1 MGEPRPHVYEFGDFR
16 LDADKRLLLRRD
28 GQIVPLKPK
37 IFETL
42 LYLVEHNRTVLEKD
56 ELMRAVWPDTVVEE
70 NNLSQ
75 NISQLRRALGE
86 TPDQHRYIVTVPGR
100 GFRFVAP
107 VSAYTNKDGRES
119 VVASSPGPEAER
131 SEAVETGE
139 RRTARS
145 AGGLKSNLR
154 LIVLACVLVAGL
166 SVAGLFLWQ
175 VRTAKAPVASPT
187 PSVAPSLP
195 SAAPV
200 KIIAVLP
207 FKPLVQGEEDQ
218 ALELGMA
225 DTLIAKL
232 SNSRGLVV
240 SPISAVRRY
249 GALEQDPQ
257 AAGRELNVEA
267 VLDGY
272 IQRRDD
278 RIRVTARLISV
289 GDGRQLWA
297 GQFDEKMTDIFAV
310 QDAISE
316 RVATALALP
325 LTGEERARLTRRH
338 TENAEAYQLYL
349 RGRYSLS
356 KRLPGALQ
364 QAIEH
369 FRQAI
374 NLDANYAPA
383 YAGLS
388 SAYAFQSSAE
398 FGGMPPR
405 EVMPKAKEAALKAVA
420 LDDTLAEAHI
430 AVGRAAVFER
440 DWPTVEREYQRGL
453 ELDPDYSEGRQLY
466 ALFLLRMGRLDEAL
480 AEARR
485 AWEIEPSSAN
495 KIVIVGWT
503 HYFRREYDEAIEQY
517 GQTLDMDPNNQPAR
531 FRLGLA
537 YLQKG
542 MPDRAV
548 AELQRAAN
556 LSGGNARHVA
566 FLGYAYALSGER
578 GKAERLLNELQAR
591 SRQTYVCPY
600 DIAIIHLGLGDKER
614 ALEWLEKTD
623 RERDDWLLQLKVE
636 PVMDSLRSEPRF
648 RDLVRRVGLL
658 P

>member
-1 MGEPRPHVYEFGDFR
+1 MGEPRPHVYEFGDFQ
-16 LDADKRLLLRRD
+16 LDADRRLLLRRD

-42 LYLVEHNRTVLEKD
+42 LYLVEHNGTVLEKD
-56 ELMRAVWPDTVVEE
+56 ELMRAIWPNTVVEE

-75 NISQLRRALGE
+75 NISALRRVLGE
-86 TPDQHRYIVTVPGR
+86 KPDEHHYIVTVPGR
-100 GFRFVAP
+100 GFRFVAA
-107 VSAYTNKDGRES
+107 VSGRTDEDAREGG
-119 VVASSPGPEAER
+119 V
-131 SEAVETGE
+131 EAVEAAA

-145 AGGLKSNLR
+145 PGRLKSNLR
-154 LIVLACVLVAGL
+154 LIVLACVLVAGML
-166 SVAGLFLWQ
+166 GAGLFLWRA
-175 VRTAKAPVASPT
+175 RTGTAPVGSPA
-187 PSVAPSLP
+187 PAVAPSLP

-218 ALELGMA
+218 ALQLGMA
-225 DTLIAKL
+225 DTLIVKL
-232 SNSRGLVV
+232 SNSREIVV
-240 SPISAVRRY
+240 RPISAVRSY

-272 IQRRDD
+272 IQRRGT

-325 LTGEERARLTRRH
+325 LTGEERARLKRRD
-338 TENAEAYQLYL
+338 TENVEAYQLYL
-349 RGRYSLS
+349 RGRYFLS
-356 KRLPGALQ
+356 KRLPEALQ
-364 QAIEH
+364 KAIEY

-374 NLDANYAPA
+374 ALDSDYAQA

-388 SAYAFQSSAE
+388 GAYAFMSSAE

-405 EVMPKAKEAALKAVA
+405 EVMPKAKEAALKALA
-420 LDDTLAEAHI
+420 IDDGLAEAHI
-430 AVGRAAVFER
+430 SVGRAAVFER
-440 DWPTVEREYQRGL
+440 DWPVVEREYKRGL
-453 ELDPDYSEGRQLY
+453 DLDPNYSEGRQLY

-495 KIVIVGWT
+495 KIVVLGWI
-503 HYFRREYDEAIEQY
+503 HYFRREYDASIEQY
-517 GQTLDMDPNNQPAR
+517 GQTLEMDPNNQPAR

-542 MPDRAV
+542 MLDQAI
-548 AELQRAAN
+548 AELEKAVS
-556 LSGGNARHVA
+556 LSGRNARHVA
-566 FLGYAYALSGER
+566 FLGYAYALFGRRGE
-578 GKAERLLNELQAR
+578 AQRLLTELQVR
-591 SRQTYVCPY
+591 SRHAYVCSY
-600 DIAIIHLGLGDKER
+600 DIAIIYLGLGDNEH

-623 RERDDWLLQLKVE
+623 QERDDWLLQIKVE
-636 PVMDSLRSEPRF
+636 PVMDKVRSDPRF
-648 RDLVRRVGLL
+648 QGLVRRIGH
-658 P
+658 PQ

>member
-1 MGEPRPHVYEFGDFR
+1 LSEPRPHVYEFGDFR
-16 LDADKRLLLRRD
+16 LDADKRLLLRHD

-42 LYLVEHNRTVLEKD
+42 LYLVEHNGTVLAKD

-75 NISQLRRALGE
+75 NISALRRALGE

-107 VSAYTNKDGRES
+107 VSACTNKDAREG

-131 SEAVETGE
+131 SEAVETGA

-145 AGGLKSNLR
+145 AGGPKSNLR

-166 SVAGLFLWQ
+166 SVAGLFLWWA
-175 VRTAKAPVASPT
+175 RTGTAPVASPA
-187 PSVAPSLP
+187 PPVAPSMP

-232 SNSRGLVV
+232 SNSRELVV
-240 SPISAVRRY
+240 RPISAVRRY

-257 AAGRELNVEA
+257 AAGRELYVEA

-272 IQRRDD
+272 IQRRGD

-338 TENAEAYQLYL
+338 TENVEAYQLYL
-349 RGRYSLS
+349 RGRYFLS
-356 KRLPGALQ
+356 RRRPDALHR
-364 QAIEH
+364 AVEH

-374 NLDANYAPA
+374 ALDPNYSLAH
-383 YAGLS
+383 AGLAD
-388 SAYAFQSSAE
+388 AYGFLLNAE
-398 FGGMPPR
+398 YGGLPPR
-405 EVMPKAKEAALKAVA
+405 ELIPKAKAAALQAVA
-420 LDDTLAEAHI
+420 LDDTLAEAH
-430 AVGRAAVFER
+430 AVLGRILGFER
-440 DWPTVEREYQRGL
+440 DWNAAGRELQRAIEIDPNNADGL
-453 ELDPDYSEGRQLY
+453 RYYAVYLARRGR
-466 ALFLLRMGRLDEAL
+466 FDEAL
-480 AEARR
+480 TAARR
-485 AWEIEPSSAN
+485 AWELEPGAAGRMH
-495 KIVIVGWT
+495 VLGWIY
-503 HYFRREYDEAIEQY
+503 YFRREYDQAVEQFQQALEVDTNLY
-517 GQTLDMDPNNQPAR
+517 SAR
-531 FRLGLA
+531 FKLGLA
-537 YLQKG
+537 YIQRGMFDEAIVELQKVVNQSE
-542 MPDRAV
+542 R
-548 AELQRAAN
+548 
-556 LSGGNARHVA
+556 NARHVA
-566 FLGYAYALSGER
+566 FLGYAYALSGRR
-578 GKAERLLNELQAR
+578 GEAQQLLNELQAR
-591 SRQTYVCPY
+591 SRQSCVC
-600 DIAIIHLGLGDKER
+600 
-614 ALEWLEKTD
+614 
-623 RERDDWLLQLKVE
+623 
-636 PVMDSLRSEPRF
+636 
-648 RDLVRRVGLL
+648 
-658 P
+658 

>member
-1 MGEPRPHVYEFGDFR
+1 MNVPRQHVYEFGDFR
-16 LDADKRLLLRRD
+16 LDPGRRLLLRRD
-28 GQIVPLKPK
+28 GRPVPLKPK

-42 LYLVEHNRTVLEKD
+42 LYLVEHDGRVLEKG
-56 ELMRAVWPDTVVEE
+56 ELMRAVWPDTAVEE

-75 NISQLRRALGE
+75 NISALRRALGE
-86 TPDQHRYIVTVPGR
+86 TPGQHRYIVTVPGR
-100 GFRFVAP
+100 GFRFVAAVSTRAETNALEGAAA
-107 VSAYTNKDGRES
+107 VSADPAVKL
-119 VVASSPGPEAER
+119 PEAV
-131 SEAVETGE
+131 STV
-139 RRTARS
+139 
-145 AGGLKSNLR
+145 AGTDKPGGGPKSILR
-154 LIVLACVLVAGL
+154 PFALACVLVAGL
-166 SVAGLFLWQ
+166 GAAGLILWRA
-175 VRTAKAPVASPT
+175 RTAPAPAASP
-187 PSVAPSLP
+187 APAS
-195 SAAPV
+195 APV
-200 KIIAVLP
+200 KTIAVLP
-207 FKPLVQGEEDQ
+207 FKPLVEGEQDQ

-225 DTLIAKL
+225 ETLIAKL
-232 SNSRGLVV
+232 SNSREVV
-240 SPISAVRRY
+240 VRPISAVRRY

-257 AAGRELNVEA
+257 AAGRELNVES
-267 VLDGY
+267 VLDGH
-272 IQRRDD
+272 IQRRGDH
-278 RIRVTARLISV
+278 IRVSARLLSV

-310 QDAISE
+310 QNVISE
-316 RVATALALP
+316 RVAAALALP
-325 LTGEERARLTRRH
+325 LTGEERAHLTRRH
-338 TENAEAYQLYL
+338 TENVEAYQLYL

-356 KRLPGALQ
+356 KRLPGALR

-374 NLDANYAPA
+374 TLDANYAPA

-405 EVMPKAKEAALKAVA
+405 EVMPKAKEAALKAVV

-440 DWPTVEREYQRGL
+440 DWPTVEREYKRGL

-480 AEARR
+480 VEARR

-537 YLQKG
+537 YMQKG

-566 FLGYAYALSGER
+566 FLGYAYALSGEW
-578 GKAERLLNELQAR
+578 GKAERLLNELQTR

-648 RDLVRRVGLL
+648 RDLVRRVGL
-658 P
+658 PQ